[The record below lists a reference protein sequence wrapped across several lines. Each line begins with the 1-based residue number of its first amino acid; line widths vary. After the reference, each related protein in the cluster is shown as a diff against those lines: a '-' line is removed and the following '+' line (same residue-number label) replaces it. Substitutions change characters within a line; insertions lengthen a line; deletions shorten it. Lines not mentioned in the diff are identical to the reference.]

1 MTTPRRLRRRRE
13 LAILLVV
20 AGAAAIGIVAYA
32 THLTRSLEL
41 QSVDARFSIRG
52 AQEQP
57 DDVAVVGIDDRT
69 FSELGLQWPFP
80 RSLHGRVIDR
90 LHEAG
95 AKAIAVDIQFTEET
109 TPGQDNALVEAVA
122 RAGGVVLS
130 TTETDSRGHS
140 RIFGGESV
148 VRGIGA
154 RAGNGNV
161 VPEPGGKFRKMAYE
175 IDGLVSLGVATA
187 EAATGEE
194 IDPSEMEGDGEAWID
209 YRGPPETIANY
220 PYSRVLR
227 GKVPD
232 SAFRG
237 KTVIVG
243 ATAPSL
249 QDLHATSTTK
259 DELMSGPEIQAN
271 AAWTAMHGFPLSSS
285 NAVVD
290 LLLILLLA
298 AAPAAATLRMKAL
311 PALLVAVALGFLY
324 AAGAQVAFDRGSVLP
339 LVYPLLALTL
349 SALGALAVNYV
360 INAFER
366 QHVHDTFARFVPA
379 AVVGEVLART
389 DEDLR
394 LGGVRRETTILF
406 SDLRGFTTF
415 SEELPPD
422 TVIEVLNRYL
432 GEMSDAIMDHGGTL
446 VAFMG
451 DGIMAVFGAPLEQPD
466 HADRAVA
473 AAREMLEV
481 RLPRFNVWMEE
492 VGMDR
497 GFDMGVGLNTGM
509 VMSGQVGSERRVEYT
524 AIGDTTN
531 TAARLEGMT
540 KGTGHQ
546 IFIADST
553 RRALQREVPDI
564 ELVGEHEVRGRAH
577 AVTVWTL
584 PTRPESR
591 PGDDASPS
599 EGASGGDGEKGG
611 AEEEDHVEGLVDGNP

>member
-1 MTTPRRLRRRRE
+1 VTVLRRLRRRRE

-20 AGAAAIGIVAYA
+20 TVSAAIALVSYA

-41 QSVDARFSIRG
+41 QTVDARFGIRG

-57 DDVAVVGIDDRT
+57 DDIAIVAVDDRT
-69 FSELGLQWPFP
+69 FSELGRQWPFP
-80 RSLHGRVIDR
+80 RSLHGRVVDR
-90 LHEAG
+90 LREAG
-95 AKAIAVDIQFTEET
+95 AKVIAVDIQFTEPT
-109 TPGQDNALVEAVA
+109 VPRQDEALIGAVA

-130 TTETDSRGHS
+130 TTEVNAHGETRVL
-140 RIFGGESV
+140 GGPEV
-148 VRGIGA
+148 LHEVGA
-154 RAGNGNV
+154 RAASTV
-161 VPEPGGKFRKMAYE
+161 VIPEPGGKIRKLHYSF
-175 IDGLVSLGVATA
+175 DGLVSFPIAIA
-187 EAATGEE
+187 EADTGEE
-194 IDPSEMEGDGEAWID
+194 IDPAEMEGDGEAWID
-209 YRGPPETIANY
+209 YRGPPLTLANY
-220 PYSRVLR
+220 SYSRVLR
-227 GKVPD
+227 GKVPA

-249 QDLHATSTTK
+249 QDVHATSTTG

-271 AAWTAMHGFPLSSS
+271 AAWTAEHGFPLSSS
-285 NAVVD
+285 NSIVD

-298 AAPAAATLRMKAL
+298 AAPAAATLRIRAL
-311 PALLVAVALGFLY
+311 PALLGAIALGLLY
-324 AAGAQVAFDRGSVLP
+324 ALAAQLAFDSGTILP
-339 LVYPLLALTL
+339 VVYPLLALVL
-349 SALGALAVNYV
+349 SAFGALAVNYV
-360 INAFER
+360 LNAFER

-379 AVVGEVLART
+379 AVVSEVLART
-389 DEDLR
+389 DDDLR
-394 LGGVRRETTILF
+394 LGGVRRETSVLF
-406 SDLRGFTTF
+406 SDLRGFTSF
-415 SEELPPD
+415 SEQLPPD
-422 TVIEVLNRYL
+422 LVIEVLNRYL

-451 DGIMAVFGAPLEQPD
+451 DGIMAVFGAPLDQPD

-492 VGMDR
+492 AGMDR
-497 GFDMGVGLNTGM
+497 GFDMGVGINTGM

-553 RRALQREVPDI
+553 RRALQSEVADM
-564 ELVGEHEVRGRAH
+564 ELVGEHEVRGRTH
-577 AVTVWTL
+577 AITVWTL
-584 PTRPESR
+584 PTRP
-591 PGDDASPS
+591 G
-599 EGASGGDGEKGG
+599 EGSGDGEQGG
-611 AEEEDHVEGLVDGNP
+611 AEEEDDVKGLVDGDAQA

>member
-1 MTTPRRLRRRRE
+1 
-13 LAILLVV
+13 LL
-20 AGAAAIGIVAYA
+20 
-32 THLTRSLEL
+32 
-41 QSVDARFSIRG
+41 DA
-52 AQEQP
+52 
-57 DDVAVVGIDDRT
+57 
-69 FSELGLQWPFP
+69 
-80 RSLHGRVIDR
+80 
-90 LHEAG
+90 
-95 AKAIAVDIQFTEET
+95 
-109 TPGQDNALVEAVA
+109 VE

-130 TTETDSRGHS
+130 TTETDEHGRSG
-140 RIFGGESV
+140 IFGGEGL
-148 VRGIGA
+148 VREVGA
-154 RAGNGNV
+154 RAANTNV
-161 VPEPGGKFRKMAYE
+161 IPQPGGKFRKMNYE
-175 IDGLVSLGVATA
+175 IDGLVGFGVATA
-187 EAATGEE
+187 EAATGQK

-209 YRGPPETIANY
+209 YRGPPKTLANY
-220 PYSRVLR
+220 SYSRVLR

-249 QDLHATSTTK
+249 QDVHATSTTK
-259 DELMSGPEIQAN
+259 DELMPGPEIQAN
-271 AAWTAMHGFPLSSS
+271 AAWTAIHGFPLSSS
-285 NAVVD
+285 NPIID

-311 PALLVAVALGFLY
+311 PALLMALLLGLLYAVAVQL
-324 AAGAQVAFDRGSVLP
+324 AFDHGSVLP
-339 LVYPLLALTL
+339 VVYPFLALTL

-360 INAFER
+360 LNAFER
-366 QHVHDTFARFVPA
+366 QHVHDTFARFVPP
-379 AVVGEVLART
+379 AVVSEVLART

-394 LGGVRRETTILF
+394 LGGMRRETTILF
-406 SDLRGFTTF
+406 SDLRGFTSF

-446 VAFMG
+446 VAYMG

-481 RLPRFNVWMEE
+481 RLPRFNIWMEE
-492 VGMDR
+492 AGMDR

-546 IFIADST
+546 IFLADST
-553 RRALQREVPDI
+553 RQAMQREVPDI
-564 ELVGEHEVRGRAH
+564 ELVGEHEVRGRTH
-577 AVTVWTL
+577 AITVWTL
-584 PTRPESR
+584 PTRPEDQSGNDEGR
-591 PGDDASPS
+591 PSGDEDRSVED
-599 EGASGGDGEKGG
+599 EG
-611 AEEEDHVEGLVDGNP
+611 